1 MIDWNGNGK
10 IDPVDVGISIGVE
23 SSREGD
29 TKPTKRTGC
38 LTSVLIMLSIL
49 AVILIWLL

>member
-23 SSREGD
+23 SSQEGD
-29 TKPTKRTGC
+29 KKPTKRTGC
-38 LTSVLIMLSIL
+38 LTSVLITLSIL
-49 AVILIWLL
+49 ALILIWLL